1 MAGSQ
6 KEFEL
11 LFKLKAALGPNF
23 NGAFKSAINTNN
35 QLRDSMKNV
44 NSLQSKI
51 DGYTKQSAAID
62 KNKERLALLNAEHD
76 RLQQELQQTGEPT
89 DALRKKLER
98 NESQIQQTT
107 AKIQEQERQLNSYAE
122 ELREAGVNTDNLE
135 EANGRL
141 QKSYEKLQSSQQTLQ
156 KINEK
161 QQQVQQSISK
171 TKGQLLGTIGAIGA
185 IATAVYAGPVQAAQ
199 KYETAIAKVG
209 TIADTQEVPLGT
221 LSQQI
226 MQLSNQTGIA
236 ASAVADDVYN
246 AISAGQK
253 TADAV
258 NFVTNSTK
266 LAKAGFAE
274 SSQTLDVL
282 TTVLNAYGMSADKV
296 GTVSDMLVQTQNK
309 GKVTVGELASSMGK
323 IIPTAN
329 ASNVSLEQL
338 CAGYAIMTSKGI
350 AAAETTTYMN
360 SMLNELSKSGS
371 TTDKLLREKM
381 GGSFSELMKS
391 GKSLGEILGGIQDEA
406 SKSGLA
412 LSDMFS
418 SSEAGKAAMSLL
430 SNGVDG
436 FNASVQDMVNSVGAT
451 DSAFAK
457 MEDTTEAKME
467 KAKNSIANLSIV
479 LGQNLLPI
487 VGNMAD
493 KVATVVTKVSEFAAA
508 NPKLVQTVLK
518 VAAGLAA
525 LKVGMLTTKLV
536 TLSAEDGILSLAKK
550 LVGLRAGFIENAA
563 TSAGFAAKL
572 KAAGSGVLSYF
583 GNVKGALGGVGSA
596 IGNIFSGNRV
606 IGAVTGFMGNVKASV
621 VNGFMGLATKA
632 GGALTG
638 AGTKLLGLLLKP
650 FSLVGGKLGPILGTV
665 GTAIANS
672 PLGKIGGLITRGITG
687 AFSKATTLIAPL
699 GNAVKTVLGPLGN
712 LAKTA
717 LGPLGGIAGKILP
730 VVGAITTIITV
741 IKLVQTHLE
750 EIRSFIQ
757 RTFGDEA
764 LAVFDKIV
772 AVITNVE
779 NTIKNVFS
787 GENIGAARDKIQ
799 ELFGDKGAAV
809 FDTFV
814 NVLGTVKNA
823 VSEVVGF
830 ITANVVPVAEQV
842 LQVITTQVIPG
853 IVSFIQAAAPT
864 IMQIIQSVADFIGA
878 IIPVIGSFI
887 AGLMPIISEIIT
899 FISTYVL
906 PIISELFSFICSTV
920 LPAISDAIQAIL
932 PVVQNVLQTLLPAI
946 QTALS
951 TIWNIV
957 SPIIQG
963 ILAAVQFV
971 MPTIQA
977 IVQSGVQAISGVIS
991 GIVTVLNGIITFIT
1005 GVFSGNWRQA
1015 WEGIKSIFSG
1025 IWQAIKSV
1033 CTGAINGIISAVN
1046 TVIRGL
1052 NKVKVPDW
1060 VPGVGGKGINISEIP
1075 MLAKGSSNTPDT
1087 FIAGEAGPE
1096 LITNAP
1102 GRTVFT
1108 ASQTRSI
1115 MAAQN
1120 TAATTAAAVAPT
1132 TAPTTTAQTVNNY
1145 NTAPEVTAGAGNNG
1159 GGAKNVTINN
1169 NPTIVVSGVQAISG
1183 VISGIVT
1190 VLNGIITFITGVF
1203 SGNWRQAWEGIK
1215 SIFSGIWQA
1224 IKSVCTGAINGI
1236 ISAVNTVIRGLNK
1249 VKVPDWVPG
1258 VGGKGINIS
1267 EIPMLAKGS
1276 SNTPDTF
1283 IAGEAGPELITNAPG
1298 RTVFT
1303 ASQTRSIMAA
1313 QNTAATTAAA
1323 VAPTTAPTTTA
1334 QTVNNYNTAPEVT
1347 AGAGNNGGGAK
1358 NVTINNNPTIVVNGD
1373 KPEDL
1378 DAKLEENNKR
1388 LLRDVEELLDEKED
1402 KERRQK
1408 YD

>member
-596 IGNIFSGNRV
+596 IGN
-606 IGAVTGFMGNVKASV
+606 
-621 VNGFMGLATKA
+621 
-632 GGALTG
+632 
-638 AGTKLLGLLLKP
+638 
-650 FSLVGGKLGPILGTV
+650 
-665 GTAIANS
+665 
-672 PLGKIGGLITRGITG
+672 
-687 AFSKATTLIAPL
+687 
-699 GNAVKTVLGPLGN
+699 LGPLGN

-1169 NPTIVVSGVQAISG
+1169 NPTIVV
-1183 VISGIVT
+1183 
-1190 VLNGIITFITGVF
+1190 
-1203 SGNWRQAWEGIK
+1203 
-1215 SIFSGIWQA
+1215 
-1224 IKSVCTGAINGI
+1224 
-1236 ISAVNTVIRGLNK
+1236 
-1249 VKVPDWVPG
+1249 
-1258 VGGKGINIS
+1258 
-1267 EIPMLAKGS
+1267 
-1276 SNTPDTF
+1276 
-1283 IAGEAGPELITNAPG
+1283 
-1298 RTVFT
+1298 
-1303 ASQTRSIMAA
+1303 
-1313 QNTAATTAAA
+1313 
-1323 VAPTTAPTTTA
+1323 
-1334 QTVNNYNTAPEVT
+1334 
-1347 AGAGNNGGGAK
+1347 
-1358 NVTINNNPTIVVNGD
+1358 NGD

>member
-11 LFKLKAALGPNF
+11 LFKLKASLGGNF
-23 NGAFKSAINTNN
+23 NSTFKSAINTNN
-35 QLRDSMKNV
+35 QLRDSLKNV

-62 KNKERLALLNAEHD
+62 KNKERLAQLNAEHD

-89 DALRKKLER
+89 EALRKKLEK
-98 NESQIQQTT
+98 NENQIQQTT
-107 AKIQEQERQLNSYAE
+107 AKIEEQEKQLNSYAD
-122 ELREAGVNTDNLE
+122 ELKAAGVNTDNLE

-141 QKSYEKLQSSQQTLQ
+141 QKSYEKLKTSQQTLQ
-156 KINEK
+156 KLNDK
-161 QQQVQQSISK
+161 QQQVEQSISK
-171 TKGQLLGTIGAIGA
+171 TKGQLLGTIGAISTVA
-185 IATAVYAGPVQAAQ
+185 AAVYAGPVQAAQ
-199 KYETAIAKVG
+199 QYEKAIAKVG

-226 MQLSNQTGIA
+226 MELSNKTGIA
-236 ASAVADDVYN
+236 ANAIADDVYN

-253 TADAV
+253 TGDAV

-296 GTVSDMLVQTQNK
+296 STVSDMLVQTQNK

-371 TTDKLLREKM
+371 TTDKLLRQKM
-381 GGSFSELMKS
+381 GGSFAELMAS
-391 GKSLGEILGGIQDEA
+391 GKSLGEILGGIQEEA

-436 FNASVQDMVNSVGAT
+436 FNSSVQDMVNSVGAT

-467 KAKNSIANLSIV
+467 KAKNSIANLGIV

-487 VGNMAD
+487 VGNLAD
-493 KVATVVTKVSEFAAA
+493 KVAVVVTKVSEFAAA
-508 NPKLVQTVLK
+508 NPKLVQTALK

-536 TLSAEDGILSLAKK
+536 TLSAQDGILSLAKK
-550 LVGLRAGFIENAA
+550 LLGLRAGFIENAA
-563 TSAGFAAKL
+563 TSVSFAEKL
-572 KAAGSGVLSYF
+572 KTAGSG
-583 GNVKGALGGVGSA
+583 
-596 IGNIFSGNRV
+596 
-606 IGAVTGFMGNVKASV
+606 
-621 VNGFMGLATKA
+621 
-632 GGALTG
+632 
-638 AGTKLLGLLLKP
+638 
-650 FSLVGGKLGPILGTV
+650 
-665 GTAIANS
+665 
-672 PLGKIGGLITRGITG
+672 
-687 AFSKATTLIAPL
+687 
-699 GNAVKTVLGPLGN
+699 
-712 LAKTA
+712 
-717 LGPLGGIAGKILP
+717 ILP
-730 VVGAITTIITV
+730 VVGVITTIITV
-741 IKLVQTHLE
+741 IQLVKNHLE
-750 EIRSFIQ
+750 EIRGFIQ

-772 AVITNVE
+772 SVITNIGD
-779 NTIKNVFS
+779 TIKNVFS
-787 GENIGAARDKIQ
+787 DGNIGAARDKIQ
-799 ELFGDKGAAV
+799 ELFGDKGTAV

-830 ITANVVPVAEQV
+830 ITTYVVPVAEQV
-842 LQVITTQVIPG
+842 LQVIVTQVIPG

-864 IMQIIQSVADFIGA
+864 IMQIIQSIADFIGA

-920 LPAISDAIQAIL
+920 LPAISAAIQAIL
-932 PVVQNVLQTLLPAI
+932 PVVTNVLQTLLPAI
-946 QTALS
+946 QTALT

-963 ILAAVQFV
+963 ILAAIQFA
-971 MPTIQA
+971 MPTIQS

-991 GIVTVLNGIITFIT
+991 GIATVLNGIITFIT

-1015 WEGIKSIFSG
+1015 WEGIKQIFSG
-1025 IWQAIKSV
+1025 IWQGIKSV
-1033 CTGAINGIISAVN
+1033 CTGVINGIISAVN

-1075 MLAKGSSNTPDT
+1075 MLAKGSKNTPDT

-1108 ASQTRSI
+1108 ADQTRNI
-1115 MAAQN
+1115 LAAQN

-1132 TAPTTTAQTVNNY
+1132 AAQTTTTPQTVNNY
-1145 NTAPEVTAGAGNNG
+1145 NTAPEVTAGAGSG
-1159 GGAKNVTINN
+1159 GGSANNVTINN
-1169 NPTIVVSGVQAISG
+1169 SPTIVI
-1183 VISGIVT
+1183 
-1190 VLNGIITFITGVF
+1190 
-1203 SGNWRQAWEGIK
+1203 
-1215 SIFSGIWQA
+1215 
-1224 IKSVCTGAINGI
+1224 
-1236 ISAVNTVIRGLNK
+1236 
-1249 VKVPDWVPG
+1249 
-1258 VGGKGINIS
+1258 
-1267 EIPMLAKGS
+1267 
-1276 SNTPDTF
+1276 
-1283 IAGEAGPELITNAPG
+1283 
-1298 RTVFT
+1298 
-1303 ASQTRSIMAA
+1303 
-1313 QNTAATTAAA
+1313 
-1323 VAPTTAPTTTA
+1323 
-1334 QTVNNYNTAPEVT
+1334 
-1347 AGAGNNGGGAK
+1347 
-1358 NVTINNNPTIVVNGD
+1358 NGD

-1378 DAKLEENNKR
+1378 DAKLEENNRK
-1388 LLRDVEELLDEKED
+1388 LLRDVEDLLDEKED
-1402 KERRQK
+1402 KEKRQK

>member
-536 TLSAEDGILSLAKK
+536 TLSAQDGILSLAKK

-606 IGAVTGFMGNVKASV
+606 IGAVTGFMGNVKA
-621 VNGFMGLATKA
+621 GLATKA
-632 GGALTG
+632 GGALAG

-730 VVGAITTIITV
+730 VVGVITTIITV

-772 AVITNVE
+772 AVITNVG

-906 PIISELFSFICSTV
+906 PIISELFSFICNTV

-991 GIVTVLNGIITFIT
+991 GI
-1005 GVFSGNWRQA
+1005 A
-1015 WEGIKSIFSG
+1015 
-1025 IWQAIKSV
+1025 
-1033 CTGAINGIISAVN
+1033 
-1046 TVIRGL
+1046 
-1052 NKVKVPDW
+1052 
-1060 VPGVGGKGINISEIP
+1060 
-1075 MLAKGSSNTPDT
+1075 
-1087 FIAGEAGPE
+1087 
-1096 LITNAP
+1096 
-1102 GRTVFT
+1102 
-1108 ASQTRSI
+1108 
-1115 MAAQN
+1115 
-1120 TAATTAAAVAPT
+1120 
-1132 TAPTTTAQTVNNY
+1132 
-1145 NTAPEVTAGAGNNG
+1145 
-1159 GGAKNVTINN
+1159 
-1169 NPTIVVSGVQAISG
+1169 
-1183 VISGIVT
+1183 T

>member
-11 LFKLKAALGPNF
+11 LFKLKASLGGNF
-23 NGAFKSAINTNN
+23 NSTFKSAINTNN
-35 QLRDSMKNV
+35 QLRDSLKNV

-62 KNKERLALLNAEHD
+62 KNKERLAQLNAEHD

-89 DALRKKLER
+89 EALRKKLEK
-98 NESQIQQTT
+98 NENQIQQTT
-107 AKIQEQERQLNSYAE
+107 AKIEEQEKQLNSYAD
-122 ELREAGVNTDNLE
+122 ELKAAGVNTDNLE

-141 QKSYEKLQSSQQTLQ
+141 QKSYEKLQTSQQTLQ
-156 KINEK
+156 KLNDK
-161 QQQVQQSISK
+161 QQQVEQSISK
-171 TKGQLLGTIGAIGA
+171 TKGQLLGTIGAISA
-185 IATAVYAGPVQAAQ
+185 VAAAVYAGPVQAAQ
-199 KYETAIAKVG
+199 QYEKAIAKVG

-226 MQLSNQTGIA
+226 MELSNKTGIA
-236 ASAVADDVYN
+236 ANAIADDVYN

-253 TADAV
+253 TGDAV

-296 GTVSDMLVQTQNK
+296 STVSDMLVQTQNK

-371 TTDKLLREKM
+371 TTDKLLRQKM
-381 GGSFSELMKS
+381 GGSFAELMAS
-391 GKSLGEILGGIQDEA
+391 GKSLGEILGGIQEEA
-406 SKSGLA
+406 NKSGLA

-436 FNASVQDMVNSVGAT
+436 FNSSVQDMVNSVGAT

-467 KAKNSIANLSIV
+467 KAKNSIANLGIV

-487 VGNMAD
+487 VGNLAD
-493 KVATVVTKVSEFAAA
+493 KVAVVVTKVSEFAAA
-508 NPKLVQTVLK
+508 NPKLVQTALK

-536 TLSAEDGILSLAKK
+536 TLSAQDGILSLVKK

-563 TSAGFAAKL
+563 TSVSFAEKL
-572 KAAGSGVLSYF
+572 KTAGSGILSYF
-583 GNVKGALGGVGSA
+583 GNVKGAMGGVGSA

-606 IGAVTGFMGNVKASV
+606 IGAVTGFMGGVKQSIVSGFLGIAEKAS
-621 VNGFMGLATKA
+621 
-632 GGALTG
+632 GALTG
-638 AGTKLLGLLLKP
+638 AGTKMLGLMLKP
-650 FSLVGGKLGPILGTV
+650 FSLIGGKLGPILGTV
-665 GTAIANS
+665 GSAIANS
-672 PLGKIGGLITRGITG
+672 PLGKVGGFITKGITG

-699 GNAVKTVLGPLGN
+699 GNAVKTVLGPIGN

-730 VVGAITTIITV
+730 VVGVITTIITV
-741 IKLVQTHLE
+741 IQLVKNHLE
-750 EIRSFIQ
+750 EIRGFIQ

-772 AVITNVE
+772 SVITNVGD
-779 NTIKNVFS
+779 TIKNVFS
-787 GENIGAARDKIQ
+787 DGNIGAARDKIQ

-830 ITANVVPVAEQV
+830 ITTYVVPVAEQV
-842 LQVITTQVIPG
+842 LQVIATQVIPG

-864 IMQIIQSVADFIGA
+864 IMQSIADFIGA

-920 LPAISDAIQAIL
+920 LPAISAAIQAIL
-932 PVVQNVLQTLLPAI
+932 PVVTNVLQTLLPAI
-946 QTALS
+946 QTALT

-963 ILAAVQFV
+963 ILAAIQFV
-971 MPTIQA
+971 MPTIQS

-991 GIVTVLNGIITFIT
+991 GIATVLNGIITFIT

-1015 WEGIKSIFSG
+1015 WEGIKQIFSG
-1025 IWQAIKSV
+1025 IWQGIKSV
-1033 CTGAINGIISAVN
+1033 CTGVINGIISAVN

-1075 MLAKGSSNTPDT
+1075 MLAKGSKNTPDT

-1108 ASQTRSI
+1108 ADQTRNI
-1115 MAAQN
+1115 LAAQN

-1132 TAPTTTAQTVNNY
+1132 TAQTTTAPQTVNNY
-1145 NTAPEVTAGAGNNG
+1145 NTAPEVTAGAGSG
-1159 GGAKNVTINN
+1159 GGSANNVTINN
-1169 NPTIVVSGVQAISG
+1169 SPTIVI
-1183 VISGIVT
+1183 
-1190 VLNGIITFITGVF
+1190 
-1203 SGNWRQAWEGIK
+1203 
-1215 SIFSGIWQA
+1215 
-1224 IKSVCTGAINGI
+1224 
-1236 ISAVNTVIRGLNK
+1236 
-1249 VKVPDWVPG
+1249 
-1258 VGGKGINIS
+1258 
-1267 EIPMLAKGS
+1267 
-1276 SNTPDTF
+1276 
-1283 IAGEAGPELITNAPG
+1283 
-1298 RTVFT
+1298 
-1303 ASQTRSIMAA
+1303 
-1313 QNTAATTAAA
+1313 
-1323 VAPTTAPTTTA
+1323 
-1334 QTVNNYNTAPEVT
+1334 
-1347 AGAGNNGGGAK
+1347 
-1358 NVTINNNPTIVVNGD
+1358 NGD

-1378 DAKLEENNKR
+1378 DAKLEENNRK
-1388 LLRDVEELLDEKED
+1388 LLRDVEDMLDEKED
-1402 KERRQK
+1402 KEKRQK

>member
-11 LFKLKAALGPNF
+11 LFKLKASLGGNF
-23 NGAFKSAINTNN
+23 NSTFKSAINTNN
-35 QLRDSMKNV
+35 QLRDSLKNV

-62 KNKERLALLNAEHD
+62 KNKERLAQLNAEHD

-89 DALRKKLER
+89 EALRKKLEK
-98 NESQIQQTT
+98 NENQIQQTT
-107 AKIQEQERQLNSYAE
+107 AKIEEQEKQLNSYAD
-122 ELREAGVNTDNLE
+122 ELKAAGVNTDNLE

-141 QKSYEKLQSSQQTLQ
+141 QKSYEKLQTSQQTLQ
-156 KINEK
+156 KLNDK
-161 QQQVQQSISK
+161 QQQVEQSISK
-171 TKGQLLGTIGAIGA
+171 TKGQLLGTIGAISA
-185 IATAVYAGPVQAAQ
+185 VAAAVYAGPVQAAQ
-199 KYETAIAKVG
+199 QYEKAIAKVG

-226 MQLSNQTGIA
+226 MELSNKTGIA
-236 ASAVADDVYN
+236 ANAIADDVYN

-253 TADAV
+253 TGDAV

-296 GTVSDMLVQTQNK
+296 STVSDMLVQTQNK

-371 TTDKLLREKM
+371 TTDKLLRQKM
-381 GGSFSELMKS
+381 GGSFAELMAS
-391 GKSLGEILGGIQDEA
+391 GKSLGEILGGIQEEA

-436 FNASVQDMVNSVGAT
+436 FNSSVQDMVNSVGAT

-467 KAKNSIANLSIV
+467 KAKNSIANLGIV

-487 VGNMAD
+487 VGNLAD
-493 KVATVVTKVSEFAAA
+493 KVAVVVTKVSEFAAA
-508 NPKLVQTVLK
+508 NPKLVQTALK

-536 TLSAEDGILSLAKK
+536 TLSAQDGILSLAKK
-550 LVGLRAGFIENAA
+550 LLGLRAGFIENAA
-563 TSAGFAAKL
+563 TSVSFAEKL
-572 KAAGSGVLSYF
+572 KTAGSGILSYF
-583 GNVKGALGGVGSA
+583 GNVKGAMGGVKQSVV
-596 IGNIFSGNRV
+596 SGFLG
-606 IGAVTGFMGNVKASV
+606 IAGKAS
-621 VNGFMGLATKA
+621 
-632 GGALTG
+632 
-638 AGTKLLGLLLKP
+638 
-650 FSLVGGKLGPILGTV
+650 
-665 GTAIANS
+665 
-672 PLGKIGGLITRGITG
+672 G

-699 GNAVKTVLGPLGN
+699 GNAVKTVLGPIGN

-730 VVGAITTIITV
+730 VVGVITTIITV
-741 IKLVQTHLE
+741 IQLVKNHLE
-750 EIRSFIQ
+750 EIRGFIQ

-772 AVITNVE
+772 SVITNIGD
-779 NTIKNVFS
+779 TIKNVFS
-787 GENIGAARDKIQ
+787 DGNIGAARDKIQ

-830 ITANVVPVAEQV
+830 ITTYVVPVAEQV
-842 LQVITTQVIPG
+842 LQVIVTQVIPG

-864 IMQIIQSVADFIGA
+864 IMQIIQSIADFIGA

-920 LPAISDAIQAIL
+920 LPAISAAIQAIL
-932 PVVQNVLQTLLPAI
+932 PVVTNVLQTLLPAI
-946 QTALS
+946 QTALT

-963 ILAAVQFV
+963 ILAAIQFV
-971 MPTIQA
+971 MPTIQS

-991 GIVTVLNGIITFIT
+991 GIATVLNGIITFIT

-1015 WEGIKSIFSG
+1015 WEGIKQIFSG
-1025 IWQAIKSV
+1025 IWQGIKSV
-1033 CTGAINGIISAVN
+1033 CTGVINGIISAVN

-1075 MLAKGSSNTPDT
+1075 MLAKGSKNTPDT

-1108 ASQTRSI
+1108 ADQTRNI
-1115 MAAQN
+1115 LAAQN
-1120 TAATTAAAVAPT
+1120 IAATTAAAVAPT
-1132 TAPTTTAQTVNNY
+1132 AQTTTAPQTVNNY
-1145 NTAPEVTAGAGNNG
+1145 NTAPEVTAGAGSG
-1159 GGAKNVTINN
+1159 GGSANNVTINN
-1169 NPTIVVSGVQAISG
+1169 SPTIVI
-1183 VISGIVT
+1183 
-1190 VLNGIITFITGVF
+1190 
-1203 SGNWRQAWEGIK
+1203 
-1215 SIFSGIWQA
+1215 
-1224 IKSVCTGAINGI
+1224 
-1236 ISAVNTVIRGLNK
+1236 
-1249 VKVPDWVPG
+1249 
-1258 VGGKGINIS
+1258 
-1267 EIPMLAKGS
+1267 
-1276 SNTPDTF
+1276 
-1283 IAGEAGPELITNAPG
+1283 
-1298 RTVFT
+1298 
-1303 ASQTRSIMAA
+1303 
-1313 QNTAATTAAA
+1313 
-1323 VAPTTAPTTTA
+1323 
-1334 QTVNNYNTAPEVT
+1334 
-1347 AGAGNNGGGAK
+1347 
-1358 NVTINNNPTIVVNGD
+1358 NGD

-1378 DAKLEENNKR
+1378 DAKLEENNRK
-1388 LLRDVEELLDEKED
+1388 LLRDVEDLLDEKED
-1402 KERRQK
+1402 KEKRQK